1 MLNVTDQEVL
11 LFKHEVAEFNKIE
24 QEISEI
30 KKKIKP
36 YQDKIKE
43 LTKIKQEKQT
53 EVLSFMKTNELDICN
68 TDTGVLELKN
78 KTVTKQITKA
88 GVYDRL
94 YHFFSYDI
102 NKISDM
108 TIEEKARFLH
118 NYIYVENREKSES
131 SVLKCKLQN

>member
-1 MLNVTDQEVL
+1 
-11 LFKHEVAEFNKIE
+11 
-24 QEISEI
+24 
-30 KKKIKP
+30 
-36 YQDKIKE
+36 
-43 LTKIKQEKQT
+43 
-53 EVLSFMKTNELDICN
+53 MKTNELDICN

>member
-1 MLNVTDQEVL
+1 MLNVTDEEVL
-11 LFKHEVAEFNKIE
+11 LFKQEVSEFNKIE
-24 QEISEI
+24 SEIAEI

-43 LTKIKQEKQT
+43 LTKIKQEKQS

-88 GVYDRL
+88 GIYDRL
-94 YHFFSYDI
+94 HHFFSYDTD
-102 NKISDM
+102 KISHM
-108 TIEEKARFLH
+108 TPEEKARFLH
-118 NYIYVENREKSES
+118 NYIYIENREKAET

>member
-1 MLNVTDQEVL
+1 MLNVTDEEVLFFKQEVS
-11 LFKHEVAEFNKIE
+11 EFNKIE
-24 QEISEI
+24 TEITEI

-88 GVYDRL
+88 GIYDRL
-94 YHFFSYDI
+94 YHFFAYDTD
-102 NKISDM
+102 KISNM
-108 TIEEKARFLH
+108 TTEEKARFLH
-118 NYIYVENREKSES
+118 NYIYVENREKAET

>member
-1 MLNVTDQEVL
+1 MLNVTDEEVL
-11 LFKHEVAEFNKIE
+11 MFKNEVSEFNKIE
-24 QEISEI
+24 HEISEI

-43 LTKIKQEKQT
+43 LIKIKQEKQT
-53 EVLSFMKTNELDICN
+53 EVLSFMKSNELDICN

-118 NYIYVENREKSES
+118 NYIYVENREKAET

>member
-1 MLNVTDQEVL
+1 MLNVTDEEVLMFKQEVS
-11 LFKHEVAEFNKIE
+11 EFNKIE
-24 QEISEI
+24 SEIAEI

-102 NKISDM
+102 GKISDM
-108 TIEEKARFLH
+108 STEEKARFLH
-118 NYIYVENREKSES
+118 NYIYVENREKSEA